1 MGLISVVLVTMQ
13 FLILAS
19 GLVAACSAQLVAY
32 PNGAVAPF
40 DPANA
45 AATKEHFAALAE
57 AGAVVNPYFTHAQG
71 LAAPLALPL
80 HHALPHVLYGRKKR
94 QVLESDGLVTYPNG
108 ARAPY
113 DHNVAIATANHYAAK
128 VHPPAAA
135 VYGPLIYGR
144 KKRSAGGYGGKRS
157 AGGYGGKRSA
167 DPQFL
172 TAPVFPYAAGY
183 PLLPYAIPFAPFVAH
198 PNGALVPLEPKDV
211 IDARAEHL
219 AAVAEAGRKKRS
231 AGGYGGKRSAVPQF
245 LTAPVYPYAAGYP
258 LLPYA
263 VPFAPFVA
271 HPNG

>member
-80 HHALPHVLYGRKKR
+80 PHFL
-94 QVLESDGLVTYPNG
+94 
-108 ARAPY
+108 
-113 DHNVAIATANHYAAK
+113 
-128 VHPPAAA
+128 
-135 VYGPLIYGR
+135 YGR
-144 KKRSAGGYGGKRS
+144 KKRSAG
-157 AGGYGGKRSA
+157 
-167 DPQFL
+167 PQFL

-183 PLLPYAIPFAPFVAH
+183 PLLPYAVPFAPFVAH

-211 IDARAEHL
+211 VDARAEHL

-231 AGGYGGKRSAVPQF
+231 AGGYGGKRSADPQF
-245 LTAPVYPYAAGYP
+245 LTAPVYSYAAGYP

-271 HPNG
+271 HPNGALVPLEPKDVVDARAEHLAAV